1 VARAPK
7 RGRPAGKRGFGGAAR
22 LMQLTKGKSQ
32 DERARIQKQL
42 SKLAKALDSTL
53 QNEDVGKLTPL
64 PLEGNKFHTVCCAA
78 ELGLH
83 HEATPRC
90 IRAALRR
97 LRNATQSRAPRVVLL
112 NELVHFDNSCLLS
125 FMDALAK
132 QPGIFAVNVGDCA
145 AAAVEETGWSR
156 LVRYLQGPGGARILC
171 QYFCDT
177 HCPDHVRQDVREY
190 TGKTRREQ
198 TEKEARKLIAMDKI
212 EEARVVP
219 WRTEAVHN
227 ALNASRYGS
236 NVKWGMP
243 TWHPRKFWP
252 ELS

>member
-1 VARAPK
+1 MARGRK

-53 QNEDVGKLTPL
+53 QNVGKLTPL

-125 FMDALAK
+125 FMAALGK
-132 QPGIFAVNVGDCA
+132 QPGIFAVIVGDGA
-145 AAAVEETGWSR
+145 AAAVEKTGWSR
-156 LVRYLQGPGGARILC
+156 LVRYLQGPG
-171 QYFCDT
+171 
-177 HCPDHVRQDVREY
+177 E
-190 TGKTRREQ
+190 
-198 TEKEARKLIAMDKI
+198 
-212 EEARVVP
+212 
-219 WRTEAVHN
+219 
-227 ALNASRYGS
+227 
-236 NVKWGMP
+236 
-243 TWHPRKFWP
+243 
-252 ELS
+252 